1 MMNKKRILALTLTT
15 MLAAPG
21 FALADSVDREKEKDT
36 AVAWGL
42 GTGVVL
48 GAVVAGP
55 IGAGVA
61 GIFGA
66 LIGENEATH
75 SELNDTQLALAST
88 QSALNDTEAQL
99 YTLRDSMNEVR
110 QTASLTPVNLTMEST
125 QAPLSIQSTIQF
137 KTGSGNI
144 ESVYDEQL
152 DLIAKTLRHSPDLV
166 VKLTGYTDSRGE
178 ESYNQLLSEQ
188 RATAVKTALISRG
201 VSSHQIETFA
211 KGESLATSQQ
221 GEGAFFQRRV
231 VVQVQ
236 PSEQWMTAKR

>member
-1 MMNKKRILALTLTT
+1 MNKKSLLALTLTT
-15 MLAAPG
+15 TLMVPSIA
-21 FALADSVDREKEKDT
+21 FADGMEGDKEKDT

-55 IGAGVA
+55 VGAGVA

-66 LIGENEATH
+66 LIGNNEATQAQ
-75 SELNDTQLALAST
+75 LNDTQRVLAST

-99 YTLRDSMNEVR
+99 YTLRDSMNDIR
-110 QTASLTPVNLTMEST
+110 QTASLTPVSMTIASEQEPLT
-125 QAPLSIQSTIQF
+125 IQSNIQF

-144 ESVYDEQL
+144 DAVYDEQL

-166 VKLTGYTDSRGE
+166 VRLTGYTDSRGE

-188 RATAVKTALISRG
+188 RASAVKAALVSRG
-201 VSSHQIETFA
+201 VNSQQIETFA
-211 KGESLATSQQ
+211 KGESLATTQE
-221 GEGAFFQRRV
+221 GEEAFFQRRV